1 MSIFSYEPNAVLPN
15 IWTNSNLNQTMFF
28 NKIGPKCT
36 LNCKKSDLNRRGKK
50 ICLSCCLTVITA
62 SSNPSWKQAIFSI
75 IPPDFGQNQ
84 TFECKIQPFS
94 DHFPQKSPIS
104 DQSPRKLDH
113 LGTLLMLELMSYAL
127 TSTPIVL
134 LTVQTLSFWDFS
146 LISTMPSVISY
157 LTKVNMAS
165 NITDIGNPSCFWS
178 IIVLIKGCFRSMVL
192 FGQLLCWSK
201 VFFDPWL
208 FSIKSCL
215 LSKVLSYIWGHVP
228 SKIVFCWSKVNS

>member
-1 MSIFSYEPNAVLPN
+1 MQ
-15 IWTNSNLNQTMFF
+15 NQTVF
-28 NKIGPKCT
+28 GPFC
-36 LNCKKSDLNRRGKK
+36 LKKSDLGPKSEK
-50 ICLSCCLTVITA
+50 IGPFGNTA
-62 SSNPSWKQAIFSI
+62 NAGTNVLCT
-75 IPPDFGQNQ
+75 DFN
-84 TFECKIQPFS
+84 I
-94 DHFPQKSPIS
+94 H
-104 DQSPRKLDH
+104 
-113 LGTLLMLELMSYAL
+113 
-127 TSTPIVL
+127 IVL
-134 LTVQTLSFWDFS
+134 LAIQTLSFWDFS

-165 NITDIGNPSCFWS
+165 NITDIGNPSYFWS